1 MGAWSGIA
9 KAMDIGTSWKV
20 ARHALNKG
28 GIGSVLGGYFSGM
41 SMGGMAASGAR
52 LSGRASRFS
61 GGMAMKHAFRAG
73 EMRFGQAAIRT
84 GAFGAGAALGL
95 GLVSSTDTGR
105 KMTRFAAPI
114 MGGAAMYSGLKYGLN
129 RWPKGIRGHG
139 MATKY
144 ARGFAAMGG
153 LGTWYGLS

>member
-1 MGAWSGIA
+1 
-9 KAMDIGTSWKV
+9 MDIGTSWKV
-20 ARHALNKG
+20 ARTALKSG

-41 SMGGMAASGAR
+41 SMGGMAASGGRLAAR
-52 LSGRASRFS
+52 NPSRFA

-73 EMRFGQAAIRT
+73 EMRFGTGAMRV

-95 GLVSSTDTGR
+95 GLVSSTDVGR
-105 KMTRFAAPI
+105 KMTRFAAPVV
-114 MGGAAMYSGLKYGLN
+114 GGAAMYGGLKYGLN